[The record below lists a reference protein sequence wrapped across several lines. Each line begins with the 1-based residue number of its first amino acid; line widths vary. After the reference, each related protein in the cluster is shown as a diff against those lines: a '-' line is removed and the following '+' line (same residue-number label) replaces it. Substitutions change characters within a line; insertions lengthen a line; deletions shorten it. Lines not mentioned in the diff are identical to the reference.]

1 MTWKYKY
8 TNHNSYFEKAS
19 IGMNGSGDTLKW
31 VEMWCAFQWVNY
43 DQFIHY
49 ELLYVV
55 LYQQRARHLP
65 YTRYVTL
72 VTNSVISHER
82 RKDHIVITILSRFVI
97 IVLVIVGSYQKGIMK
112 TRKTC
117 VMVVTK

>member
-1 MTWKYKY
+1 
-8 TNHNSYFEKAS
+8 
-19 IGMNGSGDTLKW
+19 MNGSGDTLKW
-31 VEMWCAFQWVNY
+31 VERWYAFQWVNY

-72 VTNSVISHER
+72 VTNPVISHER
-82 RKDHIVITILSRFVI
+82 RKNHIVITILCRFVI
-97 IVLVIVGSYQKGIMK
+97 SSSHCGLLPEGIMK
-112 TRKTC
+112 DEEDMCHGCHQITISK
-117 VMVVTK
+117 